1 MLLRRHD
8 LVWLS
13 AQGWD
18 RVMQEAADDQAS
30 RCLAHWFG
38 QRLPL
43 VVGRQD
49 LGATELSLGLAAP
62 LQWDKRKLALR
73 APRACVLY
81 QNCFPRALDVR
92 TLLPFR
98 LRDDWIEL
106 CNRLS
111 GLGANPRVYGSY
123 GWQRITQLE
132 YLTRQSDLDLLLSV
146 SDGADADRVAQC
158 LDAFRWEG
166 PRIDGELLFPDG
178 NAVAWREWLR
188 WRRGDA
194 GEVLVKSS
202 HAVALKSDAGW
213 FAPSAVVAA

>member
-30 RCLAHWFG
+30 RCLAHWFA

-49 LGATELSLGLAAP
+49 LGATDLSLGLAAP

-106 CNRLS
+106 CRRLA

-158 LDAFRWEG
+158 LDAFRWAG

-188 WRRGDA
+188 WRRGDT
-194 GEVLVKSS
+194 VDLLVKSL
-202 HAVALKSDAGW
+202 HGVALKSDAGW